1 MNTVSAIEQVLSR
14 GSKSTTYKL
23 AVLRAIIDF
32 VIEHPAREAQNGFH
46 RIPVVEIARRVLT
59 YYWRLALD
67 GIPQGSQAK
76 IPRRIGELATIKT
89 AHTGIDLTDPK
100 AGLALGM
107 LIEGAE
113 QIDARIVDAL
123 LDVRHVLL
131 DQPLRYLPNVGR
143 HGQRVTV
150 FSLITLPDE
159 RGHGPGFDADYEAH
173 RLAAPTKRE
182 LRGAAWTNILLR
194 ERTMIVLSARSF
206 EEISDVRFWVRDAII
221 LRWAQECERFA
232 KGEGGSISVPA
243 GAFELS
249 VPERD
254 SARIVEVKSLYR
266 ELGVSRCMY
275 SDRALPDGG
284 VLDHVLPWSRF
295 PVNLF
300 WNLVPCH
307 PEVNAKKSDGLPE
320 LTSELRNRFQVFLT
334 RCVSAGKPLVER
346 DVAAT
351 FRRYYQRDT
360 SRAASPNETAQE
372 LWSVIENSHAHL
384 ASVGVDL
391 WQG

>member
-1 MNTVSAIEQVLSR
+1 MGVAAGGRGGGHFGRGAHHSARSPASSATTSSLWGSR
-14 GSKSTTYKL
+14 TGYSTTYKL

-206 EEISDVRFWVRDAII
+206 EEISDVRFWVRDAIT

-232 KGEGGSISVPA
+232 KGEGGSISVLA

-266 ELGVSRCMY
+266 ELGVGRCIQRRVI
-275 SDRALPDGG
+275 DDATIRDGISG
-284 VLDHVLPWSRF
+284 
-295 PVNLF
+295 
-300 WNLVPCH
+300 
-307 PEVNAKKSDGLPE
+307 AGL
-320 LTSELRNRFQVFLT
+320 
-334 RCVSAGKPLVER
+334 SAGTTSP
-346 DVAAT
+346 
-351 FRRYYQRDT
+351 RR
-360 SRAASPNETAQE
+360 
-372 LWSVIENSHAHL
+372 HL
-384 ASVGVDL
+384 H
-391 WQG
+391 